1 MMNMASSGFNHFFVT
16 ISEVNKNEISF
27 DMQAFD
33 RKSMEIFLNS
43 FINAKFQRESHKGI
57 KSISCLPSMMQLYKM
72 NSRIKYDIKVLTG
85 VASIPSMTPN
95 LFMRFI

>member
-1 MMNMASSGFNHFFVT
+1 MMNMASPGFNHFFVT

-57 KSISCLPSMMQLYKM
+57 KSISRLPSMMQLY
-72 NSRIKYDIKVLTG
+72 
-85 VASIPSMTPN
+85 
-95 LFMRFI
+95 